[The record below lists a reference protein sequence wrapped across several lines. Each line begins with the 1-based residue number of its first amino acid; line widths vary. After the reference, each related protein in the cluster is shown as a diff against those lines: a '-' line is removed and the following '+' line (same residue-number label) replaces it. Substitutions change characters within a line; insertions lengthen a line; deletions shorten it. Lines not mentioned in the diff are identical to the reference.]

1 MSEPRGATSIVAW
14 IGQTVERYGNSVAAT
29 GVGETLTF
37 DELWSRSM
45 RLASELVARGVR
57 PEDRVGIWAE
67 QSSDLLVGF
76 VGIMAAGA
84 AYVPLD
90 PSYPKE
96 RLERIAT
103 DAGLRLVVVPHRHR
117 EGAGALGLGLVATTF
132 EASDAGAPV
141 DLPVLDEHL
150 AAYVIFT
157 SGSTGRPK
165 GVVIEHAALASTLR
179 WLIEDCDLHPGD
191 RVMGTA
197 SPAYDASVPTFFLPL
212 VTGGTLISLA
222 SEVTVDPYALAEAI
236 AHYRPRA
243 MQTSP
248 TMLQMLAETG
258 WEGDPRLDLWV
269 GGDQIKASSI
279 RYIVPRVHE
288 LCNYYG
294 PTEATVEVT
303 VARLTAEDTDAPV
316 GRPPDHVGC
325 YVLDPD
331 RRRVPSGT
339 AGELFLTGPTLARG
353 YLDRPELTAERFVSL
368 SLDGAPP
375 VRAYRTGDL
384 ARFRDDGSLLIL
396 GRLDDQIKI
405 RGYLVEPREVEVRL
419 MEHPQVHDA
428 AVLAVATGEDER
440 RLVAYVRSEGAPSA
454 RSLRAFVRQALP
466 EHMVPTTI
474 IDVASLPLT
483 SNGKVDRKQ
492 LAERLVAE
500 EASSTAPPLGRSV
513 TTAPATPEAAV
524 LELFASALSV
534 PACTLDVDDDFF
546 EVGGTSLRCARLFLS
561 IEERYGVTL
570 PLSTLVDAPTPRLL
584 SKVIAA
590 EEKDGASP
598 RAHADP
604 PRHEWERILGSL
616 WSETLMSPGHR
627 TDRRLLR
634 ARREP
639 RGRAA
644 DARAAA
650 RRRRR
655 HRDPGRAAPRTDDR
669 AARRVDRGPH
679 GAIEPRPTE
688 DDRHEPAVLLHRGCR
703 WARGHLHPA
712 REAPRSRAA
721 LLRPAGQGHRAP
733 RVPRLHA
740 PGHGTPVRTADP
752 RRAADRAVPHRRP
765 LLGRRDRPEGGAPA
779 RGPGRAGVAA
789 RGVRRLLTEAM
800 VGSSVAADVEPR
812 QGAGRLSDLPRR
824 PRLKTVLRLPMAG
837 IVPQH
842 GIAQFEVF
850 AALGQLQVAFARRL
864 EPWDGTAVVFVS
876 DDEESGIV
884 APRWSKLLTG
894 TWSTCSVPGQH
905 IRCWRSRTSPSPR
918 STCASRSPRSSTKDV
933 AWTATREARPRRTP
947 TGRRCPRHADDATVT
962 TPH

>member
-534 PACTLDVDDDFF
+534 PAGTLDVDDDFF

-616 WSETLMSPGHR
+616 WSETLMIQ
-627 TDRRLLR
+627 DI
-634 ARREP
+634 A
-639 RGRAA
+639 
-644 DARAAA
+644 
-650 RRRRR
+650 
-655 HRDPGRAAPRTDDR
+655 RTDDFF
-669 AARRVDRGPH
+669 ALGGSPEDARRMLERLRAVDGVTVTLD
-679 GAIEPRPTE
+679 E
-688 DDRHEPAVLLHRGCR
+688 L
-703 WARGHLHPA
+703 
-712 REAPRSRAA
+712 
-721 LLRPAGQGHRAP
+721 HRAP
-733 RVPRLHA
+733 TIVQLAALIGARTVRSSLVPLKTT
-740 PGHGTPVRTADP
+740 GTNPPFFCIAG
-752 RRAADRAVPHRRP
+752 AGGLAVTFTPLAR
-765 LLGRRDRPEGGAPA
+765 LLGAEQPFYGLQAKGIERRGFPDYTLQATARRYARLIRDVQPTGPYLIGGHSSGGAIA
-779 RGPGRAGVAA
+779 LKVVHLLEAQGERVSLLAVFDA
-789 RGVRRLLTEAM
+789 VLTEAM

-905 IRCWRSRTSPSPR
+905 ISMLEKQNI
-918 STCASRSPRSSTKDV
+918 AV
-933 AWTATREARPRRTP
+933 AAIHLREQIAAVLDEGRGVDRDARGATAADADGTPVSEAR
-947 TGRRCPRHADDATVT
+947 
-962 TPH
+962 